1 MPACRDLSRGA
12 LEVQRGLLRHTLY
25 PEALTHRLAADW
37 TAYRHQRRPASSPP
51 HPRHVTAA
59 RPGRSAKLP
68 KCPALDA
75 LLPLWDVRR

>member
-12 LEVQRGLLRHTLY
+12 LEVQRGLLRHTPY
-25 PEALTHRLAADW
+25 PEAPTHRLAVDW
-37 TAYRHQRRPASSPP
+37 TTYRHQRRPASSHP

-68 KCPALDA
+68 K
-75 LLPLWDVRR
+75 